1 MAIANQPTRLLISA
15 DDADIASPGTFTCIL
30 PEAITGATAV
40 DLARASI
47 PNTQYPI
54 PTYQNKFYFRL
65 SESPSTV
72 QTLTLTNNRY
82 FGNIPDL
89 ILQLNNDAVAQGFAI
104 TFSYNSTTTRVSVA
118 RNTPGTFL
126 SIEPSSGWPTQFA
139 LNTRLGFQNSGFPT
153 LAGSYTATILPNLIR
168 TRVIYVLCD
177 AVLNNTFSTD
187 GLRTAI
193 AKIPV
198 NSIYGGL
205 TLYAPPELS
214 FCLIGAEALREVSI
228 QLLDENYQAYPV
240 QPEEIS
246 ELELVFKYD

>member
-15 DDADIASPGTFTCIL
+15 DDADIATPGSFTCIL
-30 PEAITGATAV
+30 PEAITGANAV

-54 PTYQNKFYFRL
+54 PNYQNNFYFRI
-65 SESPSTV
+65 STSSGV
-72 QTLTLTNNRY
+72 LRTLTLTNNRY

-89 ILQLNNDAVAQGFAI
+89 ILQLNNDAVAQGYPI

-118 RNTPGTFL
+118 HNTPGIFI
-126 SIEPSSGWPTQFA
+126 SVEPSTGWPTQFA
-139 LNTRLGFQNSGFPT
+139 LNTRLGFQNSGFPSFAQT
-153 LAGSYTATILPNLIR
+153 YTATILPNLIR

-214 FCLIGAEALREVSI
+214 FCPIGAEALREVSI
-228 QLLDENYQAYPV
+228 QLLDENYQSYPV

-246 ELELVFKYD
+246 ELELVFKYE

>member
-15 DDADIASPGTFTCIL
+15 DDQDVGFPGSFTCYL

-54 PTYQNKFYFRL
+54 PNYQNKFYFRMN
-65 SESPSTV
+65 TV
-72 QTLTLTNNRY
+72 VGLQTLTLTNNRY

-89 ILQLNNDAVAQGFAI
+89 ILQLNNDAVAQGFPI
-104 TFSYNSTTTRVSVA
+104 TFSYNSTTTRISVA
-118 RNTPGTFL
+118 HNTPGMFI
-126 SIEPSSGWPTQFA
+126 SIEPKTGWPTQFA
-139 LNTRLGFQNSGFPT
+139 LNTRLGFQNSGFPSF
-153 LAGSYTATILPNLIR
+153 AQSYTATILPNLIR
-168 TRVIYVLCD
+168 TRVIYVLTD
-177 AVLNNTFSTD
+177 IVLNNTFSTD

-205 TLYAPPELS
+205 TLYAPPDLS
-214 FCLIGAEALREVSI
+214 FCMINRPQIKEVSV
-228 QLLDENYQAYPV
+228 QLLDDNYQVYPLT
-240 QPEEIS
+240 EEEFS

>member
-15 DDADIASPGTFTCIL
+15 DDADIATPGSFTCIL
-30 PEAITGATAV
+30 PEAITGATSV

-54 PTYQNKFYFRL
+54 PNYQNKFYFRL
-65 SESPSTV
+65 STV
-72 QTLTLTNNRY
+72 AGLQTLTLTNNRY

-89 ILQLNNDAVAQGFAI
+89 VLQLNNDAVAQGFAI

-118 RNTPGTFL
+118 HNTPGMFI
-126 SIEPSSGWPTQFA
+126 SIEPRSSWPTQFA
-139 LNTRLGFQNSGFPT
+139 LNTRLGFQDAGFPSF
-153 LAGSYTATILPNLIR
+153 AQSYTATILPNLIR

-177 AVLNNTFSTD
+177 VVLNNTFSTD

-205 TLYAPPELS
+205 TLYAPPDLS
-214 FCLIGAEALREVSI
+214 FCPIDAEALREVNI
-228 QLLDENYQAYPV
+228 QLLDEQYQIYPV